1 MEVDFGAR
9 HPVKHKFIVLDSRE
23 QTFILGRDFLKR
35 FRSTEF
41 DWENHVRLGEYW
53 LSTEALLW
61 LAACRSYS
69 MCVGRT
75 RFFPP
80 TVDWNINPGL
90 NQQEKGT
97 LRTLWEEY
105 LEVFGIN
112 PKKPSKTSIT
122 EHTIETGG
130 PHPVRA
136 KYGRVPPQAAQEI
149 NNQIHQI
156 LGNGIIRPSSSP
168 WASRVI
174 IVQKKDGTTRFAID
188 YRELNDLTK
197 KDSYPIPEMKDI
209 LDKLHGSEFFSTLD
223 GASAYWSIPIA
234 EEDIE
239 KTAFVSPRGEFE
251 FSVMPF
257 VLCNAPSTYERVID
271 SVLKNAPHSL
281 PYIDKL

>member
-1 MEVDFGAR
+1 MSVWVSTGCQPKPCCGWPRAGAIR
-9 HPVKHKFIVLDSRE
+9 CVLEEPD
-23 QTFILGRDFLKR
+23 
-35 FRSTEF
+35 
-41 DWENHVRLGEYW
+41 
-53 LSTEALLW
+53 
-61 LAACRSYS
+61 
-69 MCVGRT
+69 
-75 RFFPP
+75 FFPP

-97 LRTLWEEY
+97 LRTLWQEY

-136 KYGRVPPQAAQEI
+136 KYGGVSPQAEQEI

-257 VLCNAPSTYERVID
+257 VLCNAPSTYERVIY